1 MLNKITNSSS
11 NPPHINKLPTQQ
23 INELSIYTPE
33 QTQSLLQISRS
44 TFMRMVKKGVL
55 RANKVGGQ
63 YRVLGREMLRLLLP
77 TEEYEK
83 LKGFV
88 NRSDK

>member
-1 MLNKITNSSS
+1 MEEIQENAV
-11 NPPHINKLPTQQ
+11 
-23 INELSIYTPE
+23 YTPE

-44 TFMRMVKKGVL
+44 TFMRMVNKGVL

-77 TEEYEK
+77 KEEYDK

-88 NRSDK
+88 NRMDQ

>member
-1 MLNKITNSSS
+1 MEEIQENAV
-11 NPPHINKLPTQQ
+11 
-23 INELSIYTPE
+23 YTPE

-77 TEEYEK
+77 TDEYEK

-88 NRSDK
+88 HRENNV

>member
-1 MLNKITNSSS
+1 MLNKITNSS

-23 INELSIYTPE
+23 INELS
-33 QTQSLLQISRS
+33 S
-44 TFMRMVKKGVL
+44 
-55 RANKVGGQ
+55 GQ

-77 TEEYEK
+77 KEDYEK

-88 NRSDK
+88 NREDDE

>member
-1 MLNKITNSSS
+1 MEEIQENAV
-11 NPPHINKLPTQQ
+11 
-23 INELSIYTPE
+23 YTPE

-63 YRVLGREMLRLLLP
+63 YQVLGREMLRLLLP
-77 TEEYEK
+77 KDEYEK

-88 NRSDK
+88 NREPKMENRETEGIKKWKR